1 MRILMYHMVEP
12 VPSGQCFFFIDRL
25 RLATLSCGGQPG
37 GGSADEI
44 FKCGEAASW
53 LQFALHVICPEL
65 IWIKG
70 LRYKLRWQ
78 EGGYI
83 SRNCDICGIV
93 AHTSILE
100 KAFNMTIESLD

>member
-1 MRILMYHMVEP
+1 M
-12 VPSGQCFFFIDRL
+12 
-25 RLATLSCGGQPG
+25 SCGGQPG

-44 FKCGEAASW
+44 FKSGEAASW
-53 LQFALHVICPEL
+53 LQLALHVICPEL

-70 LRYKLRWQ
+70 LTYKLRWQ

-83 SRNCDICGIV
+83 SRICDICGIV